1 MIVTELDN
9 DDTNVCLH
17 PEEVGKLVVL
27 LESYDDPELNDFM
40 DELYKR
46 LVEPS

>member
-9 DDTNVCLH
+9 DDMNVCLH

-40 DELYKR
+40 DELYKH
-46 LVEPS
+46 LVEIK